1 MPIPFEVETGP
12 YAIGLYLAAVLFLT
26 SQFIPKPLPQG
37 EPDSRDKGTTYLFWL
52 PFFGL
57 ALLVLRPYLL
67 GGRPHPALA
76 AAGGVLTVVGVGLL
90 HAARYKL
97 GRLYTVRV
105 NIREGHHLV
114 TDGIYAIVR
123 HPRYSGFLL
132 SGVGVPMIAGSVV
145 GVLVFTLPLWVAS
158 LVRLRVEE
166 TVLFEV
172 FGDEY
177 RAYASRTKRVLPG
190 IW

>member
-12 YAIGLYLAAVLFLT
+12 YAIGLYLAALFFLT

-67 GGRPHPALA
+67 GGRPHPVLA
-76 AAGGVLTVVGVGLL
+76 VAGGVLTVVGVGLL
-90 HAARYKL
+90 HAARFKL

-105 NIREGHHLV
+105 NIREDHRLV

-132 SGVGVPMIAGSVV
+132 SGVGIPMIVGSVV